1 MLLILIIMTLPNL
14 NDFNDMEGVEFTRYD
29 GIMIILNFIGYF
41 VFGWEKMIY
50 IFTISIFVMGLIVF
64 VLLGFRMC
72 CWPDS
77 RQAVFAP
84 FGREHY
90 D

>member
-1 MLLILIIMTLPNL
+1 MTMPNL
-14 NDFNDMEGVEFTRYD
+14 NDIEELEFTRYD
-29 GIMIILNFIGYF
+29 VIMIILNIIGYF
-41 VFGWEKMIY
+41 ILGFWGLLDYYIY
-50 IFTISIFVMGLIVF
+50 VLVVSILFIGIIVF
-64 VLLGFRMC
+64 VAICFKMC

-84 FGREHY
+84 YGREHY

>member
-1 MLLILIIMTLPNL
+1 MTMPNL
-14 NDFNDMEGVEFTRYD
+14 RDIEELEFTRYD
-29 GIMIILNFIGYF
+29 VIMIILSFIGYF
-41 VFGWEKMIY
+41 VLGWERIIY
-50 IFTISIFVMGLIVF
+50 VLIASTLTIGIIVF
-64 VLLGFRMC
+64 VAICFKMC

-84 FGREHY
+84 YGREHY

>member
-1 MLLILIIMTLPNL
+1 MTMPNL
-14 NDFNDMEGVEFTRYD
+14 NDIEELEFTRYD
-29 GIMIILNFIGYF
+29 VIMIILNIIGYF
-41 VFGWEKMIY
+41 ILGFW
-50 IFTISIFVMGLIVF
+50 GLTRYYVYVLVASTLFIGIIVF
-64 VLLGFRMC
+64 VAICFKMC

-84 FGREHY
+84 YGREHY

>member
-1 MLLILIIMTLPNL
+1 MTMPNL
-14 NDFNDMEGVEFTRYD
+14 NDIEELEFTRYD
-29 GIMIILNFIGYF
+29 VIMIILTFIGYF
-41 VFGWEKMIY
+41 VLGWERMIY
-50 IFTISIFVMGLIVF
+50 VLIASTLTIGIIVF
-64 VLLGFRMC
+64 AAICFKMC

-84 FGREHY
+84 YGREHY

>member
-1 MLLILIIMTLPNL
+1 MPNL
-14 NDFNDMEGVEFTRYD
+14 NDLEELEFTRYD
-29 GIMIILNFIGYF
+29 VIMIILSFIGYF
-41 VFGWEKMIY
+41 VLGWERIIY
-50 IFTISIFVMGLIVF
+50 VLIASTLTIGIIVF
-64 VLLGFRMC
+64 AAICFKMC

-84 FGREHY
+84 YGREHY

>member
-1 MLLILIIMTLPNL
+1 MTMPNL
-14 NDFNDMEGVEFTRYD
+14 RDIEELEFTRYD
-29 GIMIILNFIGYF
+29 VIMIILSFIGYF
-41 VFGWEKMIY
+41 VLGWERMIY
-50 IFTISIFVMGLIVF
+50 VLIASTLTIGIIVF
-64 VLLGFRMC
+64 AAICFKMC

-84 FGREHY
+84 YGREHY

>member
-1 MLLILIIMTLPNL
+1 MTMPNL
-14 NDFNDMEGVEFTRYD
+14 RDIEELEFTKYD
-29 GIMIILNFIGYF
+29 VIMIILNFIGYF
-41 VFGWEKMIY
+41 VLGWERMIY
-50 IFTISIFVMGLIVF
+50 VFITSVFAIGLIVF
-64 VLLGFRMC
+64 VMICFKMC

-84 FGREHY
+84 YGREHY